1 MVMEGHNVINAC
13 GITEGQDVTEV
24 KPDAIVRGGL
34 ATKTKKKRA
43 GDINPLK
50 KMYLKAR
57 SKSRQYRKLERKIIN
72 MNRRIRGLAKQQT
85 YYNTLARGILP
96 ATIQEFDTHA
106 EFSKKTLVRSF
117 ILGIP
122 TIDIPSFPP
131 DLSSNTF
138 NEFQNIAGG
147 NARVMLSTKICKI
160 DPAVAEDSQAGNW
173 TQLHVEAEK
182 TKLYNPG
189 GAVDPGVANK
199 IKAVQANF
207 DAVWHRAENSFNTQ
221 TIVTVKGNAND
232 VLTAES
238 KIWTKCSRD
247 RISKRTADYN
257 QLRAWNAAN
266 ITPFMDEAFTA
277 EAPSPVAACLV
288 AATNINTLN
297 DDTGVLFARNRVTGA
312 DVIFD
317 PRKLGAFHGVW
328 FGATRSGKTYSSHT
342 FLMRLKDMLD
352 FHIVYM
358 SRKEPD
364 RRNGAVTDY
373 EAVANFY
380 KEEAATVILGETNH
394 SINPLHIL
402 ANHKKMKPS
411 DANKVWDDFRRGTS
425 LSFKAW
431 FDHKFESNF
440 EGMLED
446 TLDSVYDKKGIRRDS
461 PKTWLKPMPTLTD
474 CRAYWRSIFTD
485 KEGQTFEDRRTAAA
499 FWRKTRNAK
508 PGGSMEYLLGDENGH
523 TSFDLN
529 KEWLTISLHKVD
541 PRIQDALYVMLTTA
555 LSVYY
560 NADTSRETL
569 IFIDEARALLKD
581 REMGSFVLDTV
592 TMGGTKGVGV
602 ALGTQQ
608 PADLIKSGMSEEL
621 RTNMFWAVVMG
632 YGLDKQSVKYVQDY
646 FGLSDAVIED
656 LRSCKQGEGI
666 FIKNVPGGEEI
677 TPVRFEAIPLERM
690 VLENEYKEDT
700 PETVSGYRIKEAFL
714 KPGIDGKNFLEKNGF
729 WLKEC
734 LDIDLGDKEA
744 AEAAEAAIIADGWSK
759 HNITWVTGGR
769 GSTNMYYKPGDLDFS
784 TKLVSRKGYGSM
796 SIRHLSTQLQ
806 TCVLII
812 NKGKKA
818 EIYINNKPDIIFEWY
833 SKKENKMKIGCIEI
847 EMPGS
852 HTKQQLIDKWGRMI
866 PYDAKVFVTYDIGI
880 FKGTKIPAV
889 NIIKTGQPVSDWL
902 EKVFNDEELGGEEEE
917 EPEEGPADDID
928 LELEN
933 EEESTDNEEENESG
947 NSPVPASDFLPTE
960 EDTEFQ
966 QILATKKYIDM
977 VRFNVTDNKETVSSD
992 ALKDLVLNI
1001 EEDIV
1006 GEHLYG
1012 LMSKERQKAG
1022 KEQMNSL
1029 QLRLFKRGLATWWK
1043 SEYPDLAKP
1052 MYEQACKVLGGNPAT
1067 DLKWKSEPV
1076 ITGNEPIGAL

>member
-1 MVMEGHNVINAC
+1 MVI
-13 GITEGQDVTEV
+13 EGQNLAEV
-24 KPDAIVRGGL
+24 IPDAVVRGDL
-34 ATKTKKKRA
+34 ESKKKKKRA
-43 GDINPLK
+43 GDIGLIRK
-50 KMYLKAR
+50 SYIKLR
-57 SKSRQYRKLERKIIN
+57 SKSRQYRKLERKIIET
-72 MNRRIRGLAKQQT
+72 NRRIRGLAKQQA
-85 YYNTLARGILP
+85 YYHTLGQGILP

-106 EFSKKTLVRSF
+106 EFNKKILARSF
-117 ILGIP
+117 ILGLP
-122 TIDIPSFPP
+122 TTDIPSFPP

-138 NEFQNIAGG
+138 NEFQNVSG

-160 DPAVAEDSQAGNW
+160 DPTVAENSQAGNW
-173 TQLHVEAEK
+173 TQLQVEAEK

-189 GAVDPGVANK
+189 GAVDPGVENK
-199 IKAVQANF
+199 IKAVKENF
-207 DAVWHRAENSFNTQ
+207 DAVWNRAENSFNTQ
-221 TIVTVKGNAND
+221 TIVTIKGNAKD
-232 VLTAES
+232 VLNAES

-266 ITPFMDEAFTA
+266 LSPFMDAGFTV

-297 DDTGVLFARNRVTGA
+297 DDTGVLFAKNRATGA

-328 FGATRSGKTYSSHT
+328 FGATRSGKTFSSHT
-342 FLMRLKDMLD
+342 FMMRLKDMLD

-364 RRNGAVTDY
+364 RRPGAVTDY

-380 KEEAATVILGETNH
+380 QEEAATVILGETNH
-394 SINPLHIL
+394 SINPLHVL

-411 DANKVWDDFRRGTS
+411 DANKVWDDYRRGTS
-425 LSFKAW
+425 LFFKSW
-431 FDHKFESNF
+431 FDNKFESNF

-446 TLDSVYDKKGIRRDS
+446 TLDSVYGKKKIYRDQ
-461 PKTWLKPMPTLTD
+461 PKSWLQPMPTITD
-474 CRAYWRSIFTD
+474 CRNYWKSIFTD

-508 PGGSMEYLLGDENGH
+508 PGGSMEYLLGDENGR
-523 TSFDLN
+523 TSFDLS
-529 KEWLTISLHKVD
+529 KEWLTIALHKVD
-541 PRIQDALYVMLTTA
+541 TRIQEALYILLSTA

-569 IFIDEARALLKD
+569 IFIDEARALLRDK
-581 REMGSFVLDTV
+581 EMSSFILDTV
-592 TMGGTKGVGV
+592 TMGGTKGVGL

-608 PADLIKSGMSEEL
+608 PADLIKSGNSEEL

-632 YGLDKQSVKYVQDY
+632 YGLDKESVKYVQQY
-646 FGLSDAVIED
+646 FGLSDGVIED

-666 FIKNVPGGEEI
+666 FIKNTPGGEEV

-690 VLENEYKEDT
+690 ILENEYKEDT

-714 KPGIDGKNFLEKNGF
+714 KPGINGKNFLESNGF

-744 AEAAEAAIIADGWSK
+744 AEAAEAAVITDGWYK

-784 TKLVSRKGYGSM
+784 TKLVTRKGYGSM

-806 TCVLII
+806 ICVLII
-812 NKGKKA
+812 NRGKKA
-818 EIYINNKPDIIFEWY
+818 DIFINNKPDIIFEWY
-833 SKKENKMKIGCIEI
+833 SKKDNKMKVGCIEV

-852 HTKQQLIDKWGRMI
+852 HTKEELIEKWGRMV
-866 PYDAKVFVTYDIGI
+866 PYDAKVFVTYDTRI
-880 FKGTKIPAV
+880 FNGTKIPAG
-889 NIIKTGQPVSDWL
+889 NIIKTGQPVSDWI
-902 EKVFNDEELGGEEEE
+902 EKILNDEIEEPTDEQ
-917 EPEEGPADDID
+917 EPEEGPETDID
-928 LELEN
+928 LELE
-933 EEESTDNEEENESG
+933 EEEEPTDNEEEKESG
-947 NSPVPASDFLPTE
+947 NSPVPAGDFIPTE
-960 EDTEFQ
+960 EDINLVNEDPGFA
-966 QILATKKYIDM
+966 QILATKKYIDSAP
-977 VRFNVTDNKETVSSD
+977 FNITDNQEILSSD
-992 ALKDLVLNI
+992 LLKDLILNI

-1006 GEHLYG
+1006 GEHLFG
-1012 LMSKERQKAG
+1012 LMAKERQIAG
-1022 KEQMNSL
+1022 INQMNKM
-1029 QLRLFKRGLATWWK
+1029 QLRIFKRGLAMWWK
-1043 SEYPDLAKP
+1043 SEYPDLSKP
-1052 MYEQACKVLGGNPAT
+1052 VYEQACRILGGNPAT
-1067 DLKWKSEPV
+1067 DLKWNSDPD
-1076 ITGNEPIGAL
+1076 ITGNKPIEAL